1 LWGHRSWKSQSQ
13 KSKCRN
19 LTKAPTAAKQYCSWN
34 INHRVLF
41 ENHYDEIWA
50 NAVELSPNDI
60 FWKATA
66 VEFHINLEDKKPN
79 LALEKKRMKQLTLSI
94 EDCYYR
100 SRSLKVHIQKSNEK
114 WWLVCS
120 TSFPVASSRGLII
133 NKGHS
138 INEKDH

>member
-19 LTKAPTAAKQYCSWN
+19 LTKAPTAAKKYRSWN

-79 LALEKKRMKQLTLSI
+79 LALEKKKNETTDFI
-94 EDCYYR
+94 YR
-100 SRSLKVHIQKSNEK
+100 RL
-114 WWLVCS
+114 L
-120 TSFPVASSRGLII
+120 L
-133 NKGHS
+133 
-138 INEKDH
+138 